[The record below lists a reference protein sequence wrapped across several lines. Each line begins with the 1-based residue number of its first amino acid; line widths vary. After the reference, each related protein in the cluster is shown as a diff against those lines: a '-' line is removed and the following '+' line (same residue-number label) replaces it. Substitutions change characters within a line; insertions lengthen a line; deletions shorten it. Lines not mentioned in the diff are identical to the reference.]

1 MTALQKESQGFST
14 GAFSV
19 LPAWDGGVS
28 WTSED
33 FIEAHNLIKSSGRF
47 NFEGC
52 KIPIPTA
59 IRYDRI
65 GAALGGEPSPRELR
79 VLSLLRFGMPINCKP
94 DFGVRRQQKNHFSAV
109 AHKQAIQAY
118 LAKNVQAQA
127 LIAHSQLPP
136 SQGYALVL

>member
-33 FIEAHNLIKSSGRF
+33 FIEAHNLIKSSGKF

-65 GAALGGEPSPRELR
+65 GAALGGEASPRELR
-79 VLSLLRFGMPINCKP
+79 VLSLLRFGIPINCKP
-94 DFGVRRQQKNHFSAV
+94 DFGVRRQQKNHFLAV

-127 LIAHSQLPP
+127 LIGPFAAPP
-136 SQGYALVL
+136 SQGYSLVL